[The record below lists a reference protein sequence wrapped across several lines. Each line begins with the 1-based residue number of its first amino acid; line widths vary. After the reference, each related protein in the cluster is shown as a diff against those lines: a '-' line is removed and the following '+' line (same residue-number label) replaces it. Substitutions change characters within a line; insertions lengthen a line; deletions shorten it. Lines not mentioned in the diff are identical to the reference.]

1 MPDLVIRGGHVITLD
16 GMLRADVAIEDGL
29 ICEIGSELA
38 AGREEIKI
46 HGLTVFPGL
55 IDAHV
60 HFNEPGRTEW
70 EGAATGSR
78 AFAAGGG
85 TLFFD
90 MPLNS
95 TPCTIDSHAFDQKRS
110 ALGRSSVTDFALWGG
125 LVPGNAKELVGLV
138 ERGVIGFK
146 AFLCDSGLA
155 EFPFSDEKTLF
166 EGMGIAAR
174 FGLPVAVH
182 AESQAITTALA
193 REALANGKRSIRDF
207 LASRPVEAET
217 EAIRVASLLALQ
229 AGAKLHIVHV
239 SSGSGLMVALEA
251 RARGADISIE
261 TCPHYLFFT
270 EEDVERLG
278 AVAKCAPPLRS
289 ATEREQL
296 WSHVLD
302 GGIDIIGS
310 DHSPAPPEMK
320 TGDDFFRIWG
330 GIAGVQ
336 ATLAVL
342 LEAGHHHRGLPLA
355 RVADLLATGPA
366 KRFGIGN
373 KGSIAIGHD
382 ADLALVNV
390 SEPFVMSA
398 ETLLQRHPLSPYL
411 GCRFRGKVSRT
422 LLRGRT
428 VGTTSGRL
436 VRPQKVARPS
446 GCGPDEGFCEV

>member
-1 MPDLVIRGGHVITLD
+1 MPELVIRGGRVVTPDGVIRRD
-16 GMLRADVAIEDGL
+16 IAIEDGL
-29 ICEIGSELA
+29 ISEIEAELK
-38 AGREEIKI
+38 GGDEEINA
-46 HGLTVFPGL
+46 HSLTVFPGL

-95 TPCTIDSHAFDQKRS
+95 TPCTIDSRAFDQKRE
-110 ALGRSSVTDFALWGG
+110 ALERSSATDFALWGG
-125 LVPGNAKELVGLV
+125 LVPGNASELAGLA
-138 ERGVIGFK
+138 ERGVVGLK
-146 AFLCDSGLA
+146 AFMCESGLA
-155 EFPFSDEKTLF
+155 EFPRSDEETLF
-166 EGMGIAAR
+166 EGMCIAAR

-182 AESQAITTALA
+182 AESEAITSALA
-193 REALANGKRSIRDF
+193 REALTNGRHSIRDY

-217 EAIRVASLLALQ
+217 EAIRIASSLALQ

-239 SSGSGLMVALEA
+239 SSGSGVAAALEA
-251 RARGADISIE
+251 RARGVDVSIE
-261 TCPHYLFFT
+261 TCPHYLFFS
-270 EEDVERLG
+270 EEDLERLG

-289 ATEREQL
+289 GAEREHL

-302 GGIDIIGS
+302 GDVGIIGS
-310 DHSPAPPEMK
+310 DHSPSPAEMK
-320 TGDDFFRIWG
+320 TGDDFFGIWG

-336 ATLAVL
+336 ATLAVM
-342 LEAGHHHRGLPLA
+342 LETGHHQRGLPLA
-355 RVADLLATGPA
+355 RIADLLATSPA
-366 KRFGIGN
+366 KRFGIGG
-373 KGSIAIGHD
+373 KGSISIGYD
-382 ADLALVNV
+382 ADLALVDV

-398 ETLLQRHPLSPYL
+398 DTLLQRHLSSPYL

-428 VGTTSGRL
+428 VGDAAARL
-436 VRPQKVARPS
+436 VRPLVESRESDAPP
-446 GCGPDEGFCEV
+446 GANT

>member
-1 MPDLVIRGGHVITLD
+1 MPDLVIRGGQVVTLD
-16 GMLRADVAIEDGL
+16 GVIRADIAIEDGL
-29 ICEIGSELA
+29 ISAIGAELRG
-38 AGREEIKI
+38 GREEMNAD
-46 HGLTVFPGL
+46 GLTLFPGL

-95 TPCTIDSHAFDQKRS
+95 TPCTIDSQSFDQKRA
-110 ALGRSSVTDFALWGG
+110 ALDRSSVTDFALWGG
-125 LVPGNAKELVGLV
+125 LVPGNAAELAGLA

-155 EFPFSDEKTLF
+155 EFPRSDEETLF
-166 EGMGIAAR
+166 EGMRIAAR

-182 AESQAITTALA
+182 AESETITSALT
-193 REALANGKRSIRDF
+193 REALAKGRCSIRDF

-217 EAIRVASLLALQ
+217 EAIRIASSLALQ
-229 AGAKLHIVHV
+229 AGGKLHIVHV
-239 SSGSGLMVALEA
+239 SSGSGVAAALEA
-251 RARGADISIE
+251 RARGVDISIE

-270 EEDVERLG
+270 EEDLERLG

-289 ATEREQL
+289 ELQRAHL

-302 GGIDIIGS
+302 GGIGIIGS
-310 DHSPAPPEMK
+310 DHSPSPPEMK
-320 TGDDFFRIWG
+320 KGDDFFRIWG
-330 GIAGVQ
+330 GVAGIQ

-342 LEAGHHHRGLPLA
+342 VEAGHHQGGLPLA
-355 RVADLLATGPA
+355 RIADLLAASPA
-366 KRFGIGN
+366 KRFGIRG
-373 KGSIAIGHD
+373 KGSIAVGND

-390 SEPFVMSA
+390 SQPFVMSA
-398 ETLLQRHPLSPYL
+398 ETLLQRHPLSPYI

-422 LLRGRT
+422 LLRGRA
-428 VGTTSGRL
+428 VGDAPGRL
-436 VRPQKVARPS
+436 VRPLVESRKSDAPL
-446 GCGPDEGFCEV
+446 GPNT

>member
-1 MPDLVIRGGHVITLD
+1 MPDLVVRGGHVVTPN
-16 GMLRADVAIEDGL
+16 GVVRADIAIEDGL
-29 ICEIGSELA
+29 ICEIGSELQ
-38 AGREEIKI
+38 AGYEEINAD
-46 HGLTVFPGL
+46 GLTVFPGL

-95 TPCTIDSHAFDQKRS
+95 TPCTTDSQAFDQKLA
-110 ALGRSSVTDFALWGG
+110 ALELSSVTDFALWGG
-125 LVPGNAKELVGLV
+125 LVPGNSAELAGLA

-155 EFPFSDEKTLF
+155 EFPRCDEQTLF
-166 EGMGIAAR
+166 EGMRIAAQL
-174 FGLPVAVH
+174 GLPVAVH
-182 AESQAITTALA
+182 AESEAITSKLS
-193 REALANGKRSIRDF
+193 REALASGKHSIHDF

-217 EAIRVASLLALQ
+217 EAIRMASSLALQ
-229 AGAKLHIVHV
+229 AGAKLHVVHV
-239 SSGSGLMVALEA
+239 SSGNGVTAALEA
-251 RARGADISIE
+251 RARGVDISIE

-270 EEDVERLG
+270 EGDLERLG

-289 ATEREQL
+289 ATERDDL
-296 WSHVLD
+296 WSYVLN

-310 DHSPAPPEMK
+310 DHSPSPPEMK
-320 TGDDFFRIWG
+320 MGDDFFRIWG

-336 ATLAVL
+336 TTLPVL
-342 LEAGHHHRGLPLA
+342 LEAGHHQRNLPLPRIA
-355 RVADLLATGPA
+355 ELLSSGPA
-366 KRFGIGN
+366 KRFGINN
-373 KGSIAIGHD
+373 KGSIAVGND
-382 ADLALVNV
+382 ADLALVNI
-390 SEPFVMSA
+390 SEPFVMTA

-428 VGTTSGRL
+428 AGSAPVRL
-436 VRPQKVARPS
+436 VRPQKAA
-446 GCGPDEGFCEV
+446 

>member
-1 MPDLVIRGGHVITLD
+1 MPDLVIRGGHVVTPD
-16 GMLRADVAIEDGL
+16 GALRADIAIEDGL
-29 ICEIGSELA
+29 ICEIGSELP
-38 AGREEIKI
+38 AGREEINA

-55 IDAHV
+55 IDVHV
-60 HFNEPGRTEW
+60 HFNEPGRAEW

-95 TPCTIDSHAFDQKRS
+95 TPCTIDSRAFDQKLA

-125 LVPGNAKELVGLV
+125 LVPSNAGELAGLAD
-138 ERGVIGFK
+138 RGVIGFK
-146 AFLCDSGLA
+146 AFLCDSGLE
-155 EFPFSDEKTLF
+155 EFPRCDADTLL
-166 EGMGIAAR
+166 EGMRIAAQ

-182 AESQAITTALA
+182 AESQAITSALA
-193 REALANGKRSIRDF
+193 REALANGKHSIHDF

-217 EAIRVASLLALQ
+217 EAIRSASSLALE

-239 SSGSGLMVALEA
+239 SSGSGVTAALEA
-251 RARGADISIE
+251 RARGVDISIE

-270 EEDVERLG
+270 EEDVERSG
-278 AVAKCAPPLRS
+278 AVAKCAPPLRN
-289 ATEREQL
+289 AMEREDL

-310 DHSPAPPEMK
+310 DHSPSPPEMK
-320 TGDDFFRIWG
+320 MGDDFFSIWG

-336 ATLAVL
+336 ATLPAL
-342 LEAGHHHRGLPLA
+342 LEAGHHQRGLPFT
-355 RVADLLATGPA
+355 RIADLLATGPA
-366 KRFGIGN
+366 RRFGIGS
-373 KGSIAIGHD
+373 KGSIAISCD

-398 ETLLQRHPLSPYL
+398 ETLLQRHRLSPYL
-411 GCRFRGKVSRT
+411 GCQFRGKVSRT

-428 VGTTSGRL
+428 VGTAPGRL
-436 VRPQKVARPS
+436 VRPGRVAQPS
-446 GCGPDEGFCEV
+446 GCGLDKGG